1 MRGRSPHP
9 SFLAQRQIWG
19 WSLLL
24 FLQRLILPPSP
35 EFCYHRPTPPYPAVL
50 SFLSKHLQTSAGK
63 CCWGKR
69 PTDPKHCR
77 GWQTERCPSFLSAPI
92 QAPPRVLPQQQAWDV
107 SPLPSPP
114 ASPPEP
120 WCNSHGCTS
129 LSNPVENRK
138 CNKERGSHAWPE
150 SAVATLSMGHSRA
163 VFSLQG
169 PQNLSRYELKRGRQV
184 ITSAC
189 WVWE

>member
-1 MRGRSPHP
+1 M
-9 SFLAQRQIWG
+9 G

-24 FLQRLILPPSP
+24 FLEHSILPPYP
-35 EFCYHRPTPPYPAVL
+35 EFCYHRPRPPYPAVP

-69 PTDPKHCR
+69 PTHPKHC
-77 GWQTERCPSFLSAPI
+77 PSSFSAPI
-92 QAPPRVLPQQQAWDV
+92 QAPPHVLPQQQAWDV

-138 CNKERGSHAWPE
+138 CNKERGPTPGPSQLWHLKHGTFP
-150 SAVATLSMGHSRA
+150 G
-163 VFSLQG
+163 SLQPSG
-169 PQNLSRYELKRGRQV
+169 PSKPE
-184 ITSAC
+184 
-189 WVWE
+189 